1 MKDLATTQLISVAEQ
16 RNTGFKTHV
25 LVLLPN
31 LSAECSLLKTLES
44 SSRRN
49 HRGNGTCWLLMRLT
63 KESALSTFERYRY
76 SAWNAMSIVVHPLE
90 RGQMLC
96 TARSNIRS
104 QPQKI
109 FVMSNILEL
118 NCWVLGDDLRS
129 VFSVEI
135 PSSKAVSYLKKAIK
149 EDEKHAFNGIDA
161 DLLDLWKVSNRI
173 RLAYCDDL
181 IF

>member
-1 MKDLATTQLISVAEQ
+1 MAEHERIANQ
-16 RNTGFKTHV
+16 EGQNSRTRFCR
-25 LVLLPN
+25 
-31 LSAECSLLKTLES
+31 AEHRPSFSKS

-109 FVMSNILEL
+109 FVISNILEL

-135 PSSKAVSYLKKAIK
+135 PSSKAVSYLK
-149 EDEKHAFNGIDA
+149 
-161 DLLDLWKVSNRI
+161 
-173 RLAYCDDL
+173 
-181 IF
+181 